1 MSSLTGQTGLQV
13 PMKGVFVGSGSEG
26 MQSLEVVD
34 KVLSMVNCT
43 GTGTGTDTPAT
54 VLYIGTAT
62 YDLPVPMERQCSGF
76 KQVCVMCARHVRT
89 KRRASCISHLTHT
102 PFTRATHPTHS
113 PPAHASHLPRVTV
126 ERLLYHQS

>member
-34 KVLSMVNCT
+34 KVLSMVT
-43 GTGTGTDTPAT
+43 GTGTGTGTPVT

-62 YDLPVPMERQCSGF
+62 YDLPIPMERQCSGF
-76 KQVCVMCARHVRT
+76 KQVHV
-89 KRRASCISHLTHT
+89 L
-102 PFTRATHPTHS
+102 
-113 PPAHASHLPRVTV
+113 
-126 ERLLYHQS
+126 